1 MSLNHFLKAPSA
13 KPASLSPALQ
23 AKYQELSERLIA
35 VSNEFGSAITFAN
48 SLGAE
53 DMLITGCLAEQQLAI
68 PLFVLETGRLPEPT
82 LNLLAEVQKRWPQLD
97 LHIYYPAP
105 EPLEAWVAQEGIN
118 AFYRSIELRKSCCAL
133 RKLEPLQRALAG
145 KQAWI
150 TGLRRAQSVTRE
162 QLVLR
167 EWDAAQQLT
176 KINPL
181 FDWEE
186 EEVWQV
192 IRTQGWPYNPLHD
205 QGYPSLG
212 CAPCTRA
219 VEPGAD
225 PRSGRWWWE
234 QAEQRE
240 CGLHPATRS
249 PAAQ

>member
-1 MSLNHFLKAPSA
+1 MSLNDFLKAPSRA
-13 KPASLSPALQ
+13 QAALTPALE
-23 AKYQELSERLIA
+23 AKYQTLCARLKEASE
-35 VSNEFGSAITFAN
+35 EFGQDITFAN

-53 DMLITGCLAEQQLAI
+53 DMLITGCLAEQSLAI
-68 PLFVLETGRLPEPT
+68 PLFVLDTGRLPEPT

-97 LHIYYPAP
+97 LQVFYPAP
-105 EPLEAWVAQEGIN
+105 EALQAWVKQEGIN

-150 TGLRRAQSVTRE
+150 TGLRRAQSITRE
-162 QLVLR
+162 QLALR

-186 EEVWQV
+186 DEVWQV
-192 IRTQGWPYNPLHD
+192 LRTRHWPYNILHD

-219 VEPGAD
+219 IEPGAD

-240 CGLHPATRS
+240 CGLHPARPTQVT
-249 PAAQ
+249 P